1 MNSLRSTINGALILS
16 TSIAT
21 GAVMTAPIAAVLTG
35 HAHDPA
41 TRRAPQG
48 RRAPPA
54 PLTQP
59 ITTERLFWHCGAH
72 TAKPKNGVW
81 TPILPIPYTIISSIS
96 NKTCWH
102 VGGEGHAM

>member
-48 RRAPPA
+48 RSAPPA
-54 PLTQP
+54 P
-59 ITTERLFWHCGAH
+59 HAYYNS
-72 TAKPKNGVW
+72 TAR
-81 TPILPIPYTIISSIS
+81 
-96 NKTCWH
+96 
-102 VGGEGHAM
+102 E